1 MHMAVRMLRGRAHL
15 ESVLERASAAGLFTF
30 NELVATWEGSR
41 ELPPADVSAA

>member
-30 NELVATWEGSR
+30 NELVATWEWSQAS
-41 ELPPADVSAA
+41 PSAGEAVA